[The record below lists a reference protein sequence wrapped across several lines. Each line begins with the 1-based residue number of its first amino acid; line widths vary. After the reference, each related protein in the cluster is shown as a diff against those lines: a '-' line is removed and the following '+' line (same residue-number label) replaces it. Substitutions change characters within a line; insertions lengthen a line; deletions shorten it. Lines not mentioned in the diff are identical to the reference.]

1 MDLDAGSYPEFPTPE
16 VEETEIFA
24 YIGPDLVIR
33 YNELMMR
40 IIGIFLV
47 VLGGLYFFNPKEEA
61 VNNLDI
67 VKLKASS
74 IKRLPTADTSRA
86 VTTHTIVAPSETQ
99 VQDENLAPESHVS
112 ELPDDEVAEVEND
125 DDLAA
130 DADVPWE
137 ELKNGWREQLH
148 TVLSDIDPENGED
161 IYSAYMT
168 ENNAYEAEMA
178 KLELRDSDDVQT
190 LMGQLESRH
199 EERLKEILGK
209 HYQEV
214 TDQHQQ
220 YNSSIQS
227 ENRSGKYEVGV
238 SL

>member
-1 MDLDAGSYPEFPTPE
+1 
-16 VEETEIFA
+16 
-24 YIGPDLVIR
+24 
-33 YNELMMR
+33 MMR
-40 IIGIFLV
+40 MIGIFFV
-47 VLGGLYFFNPKEEA
+47 VLGGLYFYNHEEA
-61 VNNLDI
+61 PVNNLDI
-67 VKLKASS
+67 VQLKASS
-74 IKRLPTADTSRA
+74 IKRLPTATVNHA
-86 VTTHTIVAPSETQ
+86 QALTNPAPQTTATETQ
-99 VQDENLAPESHVS
+99 VLEENLTSESQVS
-112 ELPDDEVAEVEND
+112 ELPDDEVAEIENED
-125 DDLAA
+125 DYLA

-161 IYSAYMT
+161 IYNAYLT
-168 ENNAYEAEMA
+168 ENNVYESEMA
-178 KLELRDSDDVQT
+178 KLELRDADDVQT

-199 EERLKEILGK
+199 EEKLKEILGK